1 MQRGSCC
8 NAPRYEATVIRKLV
22 IPKELGDSIE
32 VRLLDW
38 LKTES
43 EVVAPGDALLEFET
57 DKAIVL
63 VTASQPGVIRRVLV
77 GAGDW
82 MKPGDTIA
90 LVSDAPDERLPGD
103 GAEALQEDLMVTFD
117 IT

>member
-1 MQRGSCC
+1 M
-8 NAPRYEATVIRKLV
+8 IKKLV

-38 LKTES
+38 LKAEGDA
-43 EVVAPGDALLEFET
+43 VAAGDALLEFET

-63 VTASQPGVIRRVLV
+63 VTASEGGVLRKVLV

-82 MKPGDTIA
+82 MKPGDA
-90 LVSDAPDERLPGD
+90 VAWLSEAADEPLPAAGSEPAGDLV
-103 GAEALQEDLMVTFD
+103 VTFD
-117 IT
+117 VT